1 MMRFNT
7 AYDRVRQP
15 AEQNSGITLVERA
28 GYISAQVRIENLML
42 AGQRLVQAR
51 KEMYDF
57 PDGKI
62 DFDFND
68 PTRRKNYDLA
78 DGFQDGLKIE
88 ARLKAQRE
96 AVKASPTAQEA
107 PEGASEKEK
116 GGE

>member
-1 MMRFNT
+1 MRFNT
-7 AYDRVRQP
+7 QYDRVRQP
-15 AEQNSGITLVERA
+15 AETNSGITLVERA

-68 PTRRKNYDLA
+68 PTRRKL
-78 DGFQDGLKIE
+78 
-88 ARLKAQRE
+88 RSR
-96 AVKASPTAQEA
+96 
-107 PEGASEKEK
+107 
-116 GGE
+116 

>member
-1 MMRFNT
+1 MRFNT
-7 AYDRVRQP
+7 QYDRVRQP
-15 AEQNSGITLVERA
+15 AESNSGITLVERA
-28 GYISAQVRIENLML
+28 GYIPAQQRIENLML

-62 DFDFND
+62 DLNFND

-78 DGFQDGLKIE
+78 DGFQDGLKVE
-88 ARLKAQRE
+88 ARLKAQKE
-96 AVKASPTAQEA
+96 AAKASQTAQEGSDKP
-107 PEGASEKEK
+107 PEQQT

>member
-1 MMRFNT
+1 MRFNT
-7 AYDRVRQP
+7 QYDRVRQP
-15 AEQNSGITLVERA
+15 AESNSGITLVERA
-28 GYISAQVRIENLML
+28 GYISAQARIENLML

-62 DFDFND
+62 DLNFDD

-78 DGFQDGLKIE
+78 DGFPDGLKVE
-88 ARLKAQRE
+88 ARLKAQKE
-96 AVKASPTAQEA
+96 AVKASQTAQEGSNEP
-107 PEGASEKEK
+107 PEPQT

>member
-1 MMRFNT
+1 MRFNT
-7 AYDRVRQP
+7 QHDRVRQP
-15 AEQNSGITLVERA
+15 AETNSGITLVERA
-28 GYISAQVRIENLML
+28 GYISAQVRIENLIL
-42 AGQRLVQAR
+42 AGQKLVQAR

-78 DGFQDGLKIE
+78 DRFQDGLKVS
-88 ARLKAQRE
+88 AKLKAQKE
-96 AVKASPTAQEA
+96 AAEASQTAQEGSGE
-107 PEGASEKEK
+107 PSKPQI

>member
-1 MMRFNT
+1 MRFNT
-7 AYDRVRQP
+7 QYDRVRQP
-15 AEQNSGITLVERA
+15 AETNSGITLVERA

-78 DGFQDGLKIE
+78 DGFQDGLKVE
-88 ARLKAQRE
+88 AKLKAQKE
-96 AVKASPTAQEA
+96 AAEASQTAQEGSDK
-107 PEGASEKEK
+107 PSEPQI

>member
-1 MMRFNT
+1 MRFNT
-7 AYDRVRQP
+7 QYDRVRQP
-15 AEQNSGITLVERA
+15 AETNSGITLVERA

-78 DGFQDGLKIE
+78 DGFQDGLKVQ
-88 ARLKAQRE
+88 AKLKAQKE
-96 AVKASPTAQEA
+96 AAEASQTAQEGSNEP
-107 PEGASEKEK
+107 PEQQLGVE
-116 GGE
+116 

>member
-1 MMRFNT
+1 MRFNT
-7 AYDRVRQP
+7 QYDRVRQP

-78 DGFQDGLKIE
+78 DGFQDGLKVE
-88 ARLKAQRE
+88 AKLKAQKE
-96 AVKASPTAQEA
+96 AVKASQAAQEGSNKP
-107 PEGASEKEK
+107 PEPQE

>member
-1 MMRFNT
+1 MRFNT
-7 AYDRVRQP
+7 QYDRVRQP
-15 AEQNSGITLVERA
+15 AETNSGITLVERA

-78 DGFQDGLKIE
+78 DGFQDGLKVE
-88 ARLKAQRE
+88 AKLKAQRE
-96 AVKASPTAQEA
+96 AVKASQTAQEA
-107 PEGASEKEK
+107 LEGTSEKEK

>member
-78 DGFQDGLKIE
+78 DGFQDGLKVE

-96 AVKASPTAQEA
+96 AVKASQAAQEGLNKP
-107 PEGASEKEK
+107 PEPQT